1 MSRDVMGWAK
11 TISVISFFLLLMAT
25 IAWSSASE
33 QSEKY
38 LDPAQFNEA
47 VVGPGESVS
56 VNLSSTSIV
65 GQREYLVMR
74 IVEDGSP
81 APDVRLIIDSKDCE
95 WNEPGFLHVDRQIDG
110 NSPNFRTVRVFVPE
124 SSGTYTLYN
133 DAEEGDLWLVD
144 DIKSQT
150 KMLEDSPVSILVMI
164 AGCCIGGPFGIIGVV
179 LALIGWRRKRPLV
192 EVNVQAPMMTT
203 DDIYKALHREQYLEN
218 EEEFVPR
225 PFTDVE
231 EAPDLEEKTEFVD
244 QEERGSWENWDN
256 G

>member
-1 MSRDVMGWAK
+1 MGWAK
-11 TISVISFFLLLMAT
+11 TISAISFFLLLVAT
-25 IAWSSASE
+25 LAWSSASE

-56 VNLSSTSIV
+56 LNLSSTSIV

-95 WNEPGFLHVDRQIDG
+95 WNAPGFLHVDRQIDAD
-110 NSPNFRTVRVFVPE
+110 SPNFRTVRVFVPE

-150 KMLEDSPVSILVMI
+150 KLLEDSPVSILVMVT
-164 AGCCIGGPFGIIGVV
+164 GCCIGGPFGIVGLV
-179 LALIGWRRKRPLV
+179 LALVGWRRKKPTV
-192 EVNVQAPMMTT
+192 QVNIQSPMMTT
-203 DDIYKALHREQYLEN
+203 DDIYKSLHGEQFLKN
-218 EEEFVPR
+218 EEELVPG

-231 EAPDLEEKTEFVD
+231 EEPDLEDLPELED
-244 QEERGSWENWDN
+244 QEEGGSWENWDN

>member
-1 MSRDVMGWAK
+1 MGWAK
-11 TISVISFFLLLMAT
+11 TISAISFFLLLMAT
-25 IAWSSASE
+25 LAWSSASE

-110 NSPNFRTVRVFVPE
+110 DSPNFRTVRVFVPE

-150 KMLEDSPVSILVMI
+150 KMLEDSPVSILVMV
-164 AGCCIGGPFGIIGVV
+164 AGCCIGGPFGIVGLV
-179 LALIGWRRKRPLV
+179 LALIGWRRKKPTIQ
-192 EVNVQAPMMTT
+192 VNIQTPMMTT
-203 DDIYKALHREQYLEN
+203 DDIYKSLHREQFLEN
-218 EEEFVPR
+218 EEGLVPG
-225 PFTDVE
+225 PFTVVE
-231 EAPDLEEKTEFVD
+231 EEPDLKDFPELED
-244 QEERGSWENWDN
+244 QEEGGSWENWDN
-256 G
+256 GRFP